1 VAPAV
6 ITRVQGE
13 SKPLW
18 HAEDVTMSDVLAAL
32 SEVRS
37 KFARAE
43 AGDDEHIHPRNCVMT
58 LIGVAPSEPDERLAR
73 RTTLTIGTAHPA
85 QAIVIRE
92 EAPVRGRHLDASIT
106 SEIRRPETACAWQ
119 CEIITIHV
127 RGRAAEHLAELV
139 DPLLVSGVPT
149 YLWWLG
155 TPPFGKKELLD
166 ALRVCDGLVVDSAR
180 FEEPYSS
187 FRRMSGLLK
196 IAHHRLGLADVQWAR
211 LRPWRETI
219 AQFFTPMDRR
229 GFLSGISEIGV
240 DYVGEGRGN
249 RIAAAL
255 ITGWIAAALGWK
267 IKRAVAGTGGAV
279 VAQYE
284 AGHRSV
290 EVDFRPVQKEHL
302 ASGEIS
308 AIRIAGASQG
318 TTFRLSVQHDPAR
331 RRATPEPAYRSLHP
345 TGGEDDAGMELAE
358 RRAEWHRD
366 VLHENLVSLH
376 HTATG
381 DPPGESRPKRPRVLT
396 TERRQPDS
404 ARVLLTMIEIGDS
417 EPLRHVQQMEPED
430 EAALLLDL
438 LSTGTH
444 DEVYNRALAAASEL
458 VDKF

>member
-1 VAPAV
+1 M

-18 HAEDVTMSDVLAAL
+18 HAEDVTMSDILAAL

-58 LIGVAPSEPDERLAR
+58 LIGVAPSELDERLAR
-73 RTTLTIGTAHPA
+73 RTALTIGTEHPA

-267 IKRAVAGTGGAV
+267 IKRAAAGTGGAV
-279 VAQYE
+279 VARYE

-331 RRATPEPAYRSLHP
+331 RRAAPEPAYRSLHP

-366 VLHENLVSLH
+366 VLHENLASLH

-417 EPLRHVQQMEPED
+417 EPLRHVQQMDPED